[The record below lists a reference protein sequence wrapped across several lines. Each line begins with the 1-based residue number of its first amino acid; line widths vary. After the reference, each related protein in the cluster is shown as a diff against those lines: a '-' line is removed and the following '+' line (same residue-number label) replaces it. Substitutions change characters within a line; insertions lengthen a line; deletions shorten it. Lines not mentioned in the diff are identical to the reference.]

1 MAGGNR
7 HQVDDNRRCRAI
19 SVDSDPGGLD
29 GNIRHFTGFT
39 NANDEAGVPGPL
51 SEIQK
56 TVAIVLAEDHSRQE
70 LALMQR
76 VPLEAARRQ
85 PGVAVLLQ
93 PLQIGQVDGGD
104 LNAGDVS
111 QHLRRRIIVTVGHTH
126 PGLRLFFKQGDRQR
140 LATLHQ
146 FIERV
151 NPRRPH
157 ADDGNSLHDSL
168 PSCGRM
174 RHGQRFTVASLSL
187 ILVENCRSGGPL
199 HAI

>member
-7 HQVDDNRRCRAI
+7 HQVDDNRFCRAI
-19 SVDSDPGGLD
+19 SVDGDPGGLD

-51 SEIQK
+51 CEIQK

-93 PLQIGQVDGGD
+93 PLQIGQVDRGI
-104 LNAGDVS
+104 S
-111 QHLRRRIIVTVGHTH
+111 M
-126 PGLRLFFKQGDRQR
+126 
-140 LATLHQ
+140 LAMLAS
-146 FIERV
+146 ICAAV
-151 NPRRPH
+151 LS
-157 ADDGNSLHDSL
+157 SL
-168 PSCGRM
+168 
-174 RHGQRFTVASLSL
+174 
-187 ILVENCRSGGPL
+187 
-199 HAI
+199 